1 MEIIK
6 TELKLK
12 DIEWVEKAMDNMK
25 KTTRSLGSTSLAD
38 KAKKEELVR
47 VVLVVQFFLT
57 CFDSAS
63 QATIEKI
70 YKVLTVDEKDV
81 RKAEWT
87 NKEVSSGNFVSM

>member
-47 VVLVVQFFLT
+47 VVLVDFFLDVFGF
-57 CFDSAS
+57 C
-63 QATIEKI
+63 
-70 YKVLTVDEKDV
+70 VLGYD
-81 RKAEWT
+81 
-87 NKEVSSGNFVSM
+87 

>member
-47 VVLVVQFFLT
+47 IDYFF
-57 CFDSAS
+57 
-63 QATIEKI
+63 
-70 YKVLTVDEKDV
+70 
-81 RKAEWT
+81 
-87 NKEVSSGNFVSM
+87 

>member
-47 VVLVVQFFLT
+47 IDYFFDVFPPILRPRLRLRK
-57 CFDSAS
+57 FIKFS
-63 QATIEKI
+63 Q
-70 YKVLTVDEKDV
+70 
-81 RKAEWT
+81 
-87 NKEVSSGNFVSM
+87 

>member
-47 VVLVVQFFLT
+47 VVLVVDFFLT
-57 CFDSAS
+57 CFNSRS
-63 QATIEKI
+63 R
-70 YKVLTVDEKDV
+70 LRL
-81 RKAEWT
+81 RKSI
-87 NKEVSSGNFVSM
+87 KFLQ